1 MRKFH
6 QPKPTSNRRWWLD
19 QAEIDP
25 SELNVDHQ
33 HWSKTRPVRLLLR
46 IETPLTRT
54 HQCSKLEP
62 SNESKFYS
70 LRAMSQHP
78 QRELFKDRF
87 IHPFCQLWKLKQ
99 VVSGSISRAVYST
112 LPLSSTDF
120 NETNPV
126 RPGFQVCCELR
137 LMNPIGAGPA
147 DWGGPNRPSLAFKS
161 ACCEFPLIKPIGAG
175 LKATEPSR

>member
-1 MRKFH
+1 
-6 QPKPTSNRRWWLD
+6 
-19 QAEIDP
+19 
-25 SELNVDHQ
+25 
-33 HWSKTRPVRLLLR
+33 
-46 IETPLTRT
+46 
-54 HQCSKLEP
+54 
-62 SNESKFYS
+62 
-70 LRAMSQHP
+70 MSQHP

-87 IHPFCQLWKLKQ
+87 VHLFCQLWKLKQ

-175 LKATEPSR
+175 LKASEPSRQQHEFDQVHLSHHHKHHFRMRSRTQRNDQLIHSCKRTVELLSTAPALTNLIASSLNLH